1 MLSLTPKSSV
11 VPTHLLLLLILLSL
25 AGSAVAAA
33 EKEYSYSSDLH
44 RVLHKHGLPA
54 GLFPRTVK
62 SYNLDQ
68 TGRLD
73 VHLTDSVW
81 LSTRRGCSLTGWWG
95 LTLASDTAQGVGR
108 DVKGRAF
115 LVATCERYHSH
126 RSFVG
131 LSLSRFEDPP
141 ICRSHSGTL
150 SCPFSLFLL

>member
-81 LSTRRGCSLTGWWG
+81 LSTRRGCSLTVW
-95 LTLASDTAQGVGR
+95 
-108 DVKGRAF
+108 
-115 LVATCERYHSH
+115 
-126 RSFVG
+126 
-131 LSLSRFEDPP
+131 
-141 ICRSHSGTL
+141 
-150 SCPFSLFLL
+150 

>member
-81 LSTRRGCSLTGWWG
+81 LSTRRGCSLTVWSYAQGWWKEG
-95 LTLASDTAQGVGR
+95 CWIYSSEM
-108 DVKGRAF
+108 KG
-115 LVATCERYHSH
+115 C
-126 RSFVG
+126 
-131 LSLSRFEDPP
+131 SL
-141 ICRSHSGTL
+141 G
-150 SCPFSLFLL
+150 

>member
-81 LSTRRGCSLTGWWG
+81 LSTRRGCSLTVWWG

>member
-81 LSTRRGCSLTGWWG
+81 LT
-95 LTLASDTAQGVGR
+95 SDTAQGVGR

-141 ICRSHSGTL
+141 ICRSHSGLMLKVGGRKGVGFTAQR
-150 SCPFSLFLL
+150 